1 MKQNLFPALTLA
13 VTQIFLGGIY
23 VMLLVEFRE
32 PVRTWRLR
40 WLLLVGGIVA
50 ANVAWVALG
59 HFDFYARFGVL
70 ILVVPYAL
78 ATVWCSKYRG
88 FRTVFSVGNGA
99 YVGCICGVN
108 GYVAQA
114 LVPDVVWLPLAVR
127 VASLI
132 LLYFVLKK
140 FAQTCRKMLRQLDC
154 GWVILSLI
162 PITTSLL
169 MLYTNYVYFRQDPLP
184 AAIVLYGLIVV
195 CACSYYLMYLFFGRV
210 QKEDEA
216 RRNAQLSALQ
226 LSALRSRIDA
236 IQTVEE
242 AIRIER
248 HDLRHRFRAVAELV
262 AQGKDQEALA
272 FIGAAQTQLEERKPV
287 RWCRPPVL
295 DAVFSSYFSQAQ
307 RKGIRVDARI
317 ALADELPVDEADLAI
332 VFSNALENAIY
343 ACMRLPE
350 GRREIRCR
358 VISHPGLMFE
368 VSNPYAGAVRF
379 DERGLPV
386 SSRQGHGTGSHS
398 IAAFCEKHGAFC
410 QYTARDGV
418 FSLRVVL

>member
-1 MKQNLFPALTLA
+1 MNLDLSQALTLA

-23 VMLLVEFRE
+23 VMLLMEFRQ

-40 WLLLVGGIVA
+40 WLILAGGIVA
-50 ANVAWVALG
+50 ANVVWIALG
-59 HFDFYARFGVL
+59 YFDFYARFGVL
-70 ILVVPYAL
+70 TLVTPYTL

-88 FRTVFSVGNGA
+88 FRTVFSVANGA

-114 LVPDVVWLPLAVR
+114 LEPDVAWLPLAVR
-127 VASLI
+127 IVSLI

-140 FAQTCRKMLRQLDC
+140 FARTCRKMLRQLDY

-162 PITTSLL
+162 PIVTSLL
-169 MLYTNYVYFRQDPLP
+169 LLYTNYVYFRQDPLP

-195 CACSYYLMYLFFGRV
+195 CACAYYLMYLFFERV
-210 QKEDEA
+210 QQEDEA

-226 LSALRSRIDA
+226 LSALQSRMEA
-236 IQTVEE
+236 VQTVEE
-242 AIRIER
+242 TIRIER
-248 HDLRHRFRAVAELV
+248 HDLRHRFLTIAELV
-262 AQGKDQEALA
+262 TQGKTQEALA
-272 FIGAAQTQLEERKPV
+272 FIGTAQTQLEERKPV
-287 RWCRPPVL
+287 HWCRPPVL

-317 ALADELPVDEADLAI
+317 ALADKLPVDEAELAI
-332 VFSNALENAIY
+332 AFSNALENAIH

-350 GRREIRCR
+350 ERRAIHCR

-368 VSNPYAGAVRF
+368 FSNPYTGIVRF
-379 DERGLPV
+379 DEDGLPI
-386 SSRQGHGTGSHS
+386 SARHGHGIGSHS
-398 IAAFCEKHGAFC
+398 IAAFCQKHGGSYH
-410 QYTARDGV
+410 YTAEDGR
-418 FSLRVVL
+418 FTLQVVL